1 MVRFFSGTFTAG
13 FIKCFQQRAYD
24 DSLFLRGT
32 IWVCFAL
39 SQSWSGTVSY
49 CLVFFFQFIR
59 KYLLADDLRR
69 RREYKGK
76 KRNNIMSISLEKNDF
91 ESPSTAWNKLIDSNI
106 AISLFYTLFDR
117 LIDEWWS
124 YYWLLLSEPHVEPNK
139 WFKPEISIFQKNLS
153 TLNYLNTI
161 SIKRSGGP
169 LIVIIDVK
177 ASLKNTSTKTW
188 IIYTWP
194 AMCRSTPTQL
204 NLNSLSKIVMV
215 LKASKSGHCNQ
226 LERRLITL

>member
-32 IWVCFAL
+32 IWVWFAL

-117 LIDEWWS
+117 LTNDDLTIDCCS
-124 YYWLLLSEPHVEPNK
+124 QSHMLSLTSGLNQKYPF
-139 WFKPEISIFQKNLS
+139 FKKIFQ
-153 TLNYLNTI
+153 
-161 SIKRSGGP
+161 
-169 LIVIIDVK
+169 
-177 ASLKNTSTKTW
+177 
-188 IIYTWP
+188 
-194 AMCRSTPTQL
+194 
-204 NLNSLSKIVMV
+204 
-215 LKASKSGHCNQ
+215 H
-226 LERRLITL
+226 